1 VKSRDEVSAGG
12 VVYRRNRDNNIEVLV
27 CKDAGYHRW
36 VLPKGLVAK
45 NESYEQAA
53 VREVSE
59 ETGVKVKLV
68 SSLGEPEKYVYMARG
83 VRVFKRVY
91 YFLME
96 YESGTIADHDHEMED
111 VRWASI
117 DEALELLAYDGAKRM
132 VRQAREIITSESS
145 ATGLPE

>member
-1 VKSRDEVSAGG
+1 MKSRDEVSAGG
-12 VVYRRNRDNNIEVLV
+12 VVYRRDGDNIEVLV

-36 VLPKGLVAK
+36 VLPKGLVGK
-45 NESYEQAA
+45 NESHEQAA

-59 ETGVKVKLV
+59 ETGVKVRLV
-68 SSLGEPEKYVYMARG
+68 SSLGEPEKYVYVARG

-96 YESGTIADHDHEMED
+96 YESGTIADHDYEMED
-111 VRWASI
+111 VRWVSI

-132 VRQAREIITSESS
+132 VRQAREVITQE
-145 ATGLPE
+145 